1 MELYCYIAIYVWT
14 INKIKK
20 KYINQLN
27 SNPYTNIKNILS
39 ALLHIT
45 FLPAICYVKKKNAF
59 IFSNIY
65 PNN

>member
-1 MELYCYIAIYVWT
+1 MFELLT
-14 INKIKK
+14 KFKK

-45 FLPAICYVKKKNAF
+45 FLPAICYVKKKCF
-59 IFSNIY
+59 YFLKYLSEQLI
-65 PNN
+65 